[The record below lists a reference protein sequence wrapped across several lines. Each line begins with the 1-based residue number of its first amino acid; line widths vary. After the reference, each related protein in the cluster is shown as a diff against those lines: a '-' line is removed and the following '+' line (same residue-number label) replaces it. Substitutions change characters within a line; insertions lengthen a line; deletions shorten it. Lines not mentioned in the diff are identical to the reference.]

1 VKQQALKPAFLCSA
15 NETAHKRAG
24 KVLEVN
30 LLMNS
35 AHDESPT
42 TPAADGLTPALARN
56 IDAVMQR
63 RRETANAA
71 SSQERAAAAISRFA
85 GSMPFVYI
93 HLLLYGTWIGAN
105 LNWLPGV
112 PAWDP
117 SLVILAMEASVEA
130 IFLSTF
136 VLINQNRM
144 AAEDDTRA
152 DLDLQVSL
160 LNEHETTRL
169 IAMVE
174 AIAKKLEVPIEGDEE
189 LSELKKDVAP
199 EAVLDRIEAE
209 END

>member
-1 VKQQALKPAFLCSA
+1 MQRNSI
-15 NETAHKRAG
+15 ET
-24 KVLEVN
+24 
-30 LLMNS
+30 
-35 AHDESPT
+35 ESPT
-42 TPAADGLTPALARN
+42 TKAADGLTPALARN

-63 RRETANAA
+63 RRETADAA
-71 SSQERAAAAISRFA
+71 SLQERAAAAISRFA

-93 HLLLYGTWIGAN
+93 HLVLYGTWIVAN

-112 PAWDP
+112 RPWDP

-174 AIAKKLEVPIEGDEE
+174 AIAKRLDVPIEAGEE
-189 LSELKKDVAP
+189 LSELKEDVAP
-199 EAVLDRIEAE
+199 EAVLDRIESE
-209 END
+209 ETR

>member
-1 VKQQALKPAFLCSA
+1 MPVDSA
-15 NETAHKRAG
+15 N
-24 KVLEVN
+24 
-30 LLMNS
+30 
-35 AHDESPT
+35 DESPT
-42 TPAADGLTPALARN
+42 THAADGLTPALARN

-71 SSQERAAAAISRFA
+71 SLQERAAAAISRFA

-93 HLLLYGTWIGAN
+93 HLLLYGAWIIAN
-105 LNWLPGV
+105 LSLLPGV
-112 PAWDP
+112 RPWDP

-144 AAEDDTRA
+144 AAEDDARA

-169 IAMVE
+169 IALVE
-174 AIAKKLEVPIEGDEE
+174 AIAKRLNVPIEAGEE

-199 EAVLDRIEAE
+199 AAVLDRIQSE
-209 END
+209 ETR